1 MVRNG
6 REKVRATIC
15 KEEGIS
21 FEQVFYFFI
30 FIIIIIIII
39 IIIFILCLL
48 VINHVLASRA
58 ENLF

>member
-39 IIIFILCLL
+39 FILCLL

>member
-39 IIIFILCLL
+39 IFILCLL

>member
-30 FIIIIIIII
+30 FIIIIIII
-39 IIIFILCLL
+39 FILCLL

>member
-39 IIIFILCLL
+39 IIFILCLL

>member
-1 MVRNG
+1 MVQNG
-6 REKVRATIC
+6 REKFRATIC

-21 FEQVFYFFI
+21 FEPVFYFFI
-30 FIIIIIIII
+30 FIIIG
-39 IIIFILCLL
+39 FMLSLL